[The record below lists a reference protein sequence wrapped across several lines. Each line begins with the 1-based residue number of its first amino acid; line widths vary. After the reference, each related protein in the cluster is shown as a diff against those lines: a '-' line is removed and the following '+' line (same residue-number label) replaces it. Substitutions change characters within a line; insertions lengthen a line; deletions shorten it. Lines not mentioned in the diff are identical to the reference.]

1 LQLPSEDD
9 ASFDCFEH
17 ESIAPS
23 EGKAKLFGREARCLN
38 SGRSPFEQ
46 EAQPLGKT
54 SRQFLRD
61 NDNVDVTPQV
71 EVSSCNRSCHYRGQ
85 EIDAFGEVL
94 NVAFRRPD
102 QFQLISSARG
112 ENLFPWSASQA
123 SSTIWI
129 DRLRIPQRLPPVGL
143 VVVTPWVACRVGIWI
158 ARRDVMPPEAVA
170 RRSGF
175 VPDSHTGF
183 PSGFD
188 QPVQVVSPRSS
199 TNAMEQPF
207 ERQLRSLLA

>member
-1 LQLPSEDD
+1 MDTRACLPLKVSCPCWRVQVPSRKQWLQLPSEDD

-38 SGRSPFEQ
+38 PGRSPFEQ

-85 EIDAFGEVL
+85 EIDAFGEIL

-102 QFQLISSARG
+102 QFQLISLRRAARISFIG
-112 ENLFPWSASQA
+112 VRP
-123 SSTIWI
+123 
-129 DRLRIPQRLPPVGL
+129 RPH
-143 VVVTPWVACRVGIWI
+143 
-158 ARRDVMPPEAVA
+158 RRF
-170 RRSGF
+170 G
-175 VPDSHTGF
+175 
-183 PSGFD
+183 
-188 QPVQVVSPRSS
+188 
-199 TNAMEQPF
+199 
-207 ERQLRSLLA
+207 